1 MGQDKN
7 IKLQR
12 TESLLKE
19 LIPEA
24 LASLSD
30 TRINNLT
37 VVDVNCSRG
46 KYDAVVFLDKG
57 FLNIEEQQEALSLL
71 KRARSSMERYILEAE
86 GWFRAPK
93 LSFKFDDMIEKQ
105 NHMDELFKKIGS
117 SVNDK
122 S

>member
-1 MGQDKN
+1 MNKSAE

-37 VVDVNCSRG
+37 VVDVKCSRG
-46 KYDAVVFLDKG
+46 KYDAVVYLDKG
-57 FLNIEEQQEALSLL
+57 FSTDDEQQEALTLL
-71 KRARSSMERYILEAE
+71 KKAASSLQRYVLESE
-86 GWFRAPK
+86 GWFRSPK
-93 LSFKFDDMIEKQ
+93 LTFRFDDMIEKQ
-105 NHMDELFKKIGS
+105 NHMDDLFDKIKKELHDRS
-117 SVNDK
+117 
-122 S
+122 